1 MSKILPVLI
10 FPVLSAVGLTFVWYH
25 AFASGFISKTFFE
38 ECANLRNPNRL
49 PSSGYPFVDQG
60 LCLLISLF
68 SALFDQYTYPFLL
81 WLMVALAPIV
91 SFMALEASRVDSGAP
106 LMVRNPTLTGITIQ
120 TMSFAFTT
128 PLYWLSIITSGRANM
143 RPSFTSTVSKEHA
156 QAIFLAV
163 LLGLVAPTFYMM
175 HFQTPSTILAW
186 QPFPVFVAI
195 VHGLCIA
202 FTGSSSKS
210 GYSYIRALYILNFL
224 ANAYVHLSILLPNIN
239 NLQSLEGLFVPSTSL
254 IDLAEPASAHALHLL
269 QWDTYIGIGSTVF
282 ATLWFARSAGQ
293 FLGLLLWNLVAV
305 PIFGPGAAF
314 AGAALWRESCLH
326 SDVVPRNKKRG
337 KN

>member
-1 MSKILPVLI
+1 MSKILPVLT
-10 FPVLSAVGLTFVWYH
+10 FPVLSAVGLTFVTYH
-25 AFASGFISKTFFE
+25 PFASGFISKTFFE
-38 ECANLRNPNRL
+38 ECANLHNPNRL
-49 PSSGYPFVDQG
+49 PPSGYPFVDQG
-60 LCLLISLF
+60 LCALISLF
-68 SALFDQYTYPFLL
+68 SAFFDQSIFLL
-81 WLMVALAPIV
+81 WLLTAIVPIV
-91 SFMALEASRVDSGAP
+91 SFMALEASRADRGAP
-106 LMVRNPTLTGITIQ
+106 LMVRNPTLPGMLIQ
-120 TMSFAFTT
+120 TMSFAFTA
-128 PLYWLSIITSGRANM
+128 PLYWLSIIASGRANM
-143 RPSFTSTVSKEHA
+143 RLSFTSTVSKEHA

-175 HFQTPSTILAW
+175 YFQTPSTTVAFL
-186 QPFPVFVAI
+186 PFPVFVAI
-195 VHGLCIA
+195 VHDLYIA

-224 ANAYVHLSILLPNIN
+224 ANFYVHLSILLPNIN
-239 NLQSLEGLFVPSTSL
+239 SLQSLKGLFVPSTSL
-254 IDLAEPASAHALHLL
+254 IDLGEPASAHALHML
-269 QWDTYIGIGSTVF
+269 QWDMYIGIGSTVF